1 MDHLLQ
7 LIYLLAEEEK
17 KAPPANNGPFG
28 GILIPM
34 LIIGVLWYLILLRP
48 QMSQQK
54 ERKKLLEQL
63 KKNDKVVTI
72 GGILGTVTNIS
83 SDGNEVTLRIDD
95 NAKVR
100 MLRSSIQSVV
110 TDEDKDNPS

>member
-17 KAPPANNGPFG
+17 KAPPPNAAPFG
-28 GILIPM
+28 SFWIPM
-34 LIIGVLWYLILLRP
+34 LIIGILWYLILLRP
-48 QMSQQK
+48 QMNQQK
-54 ERKKLLEQL
+54 ERKRLLEDL

-95 NAKVR
+95 NAKIR
-100 MLRSSIQSVV
+100 MLRSSIQSIV
-110 TDEDKDNPS
+110 TDENKDLQS